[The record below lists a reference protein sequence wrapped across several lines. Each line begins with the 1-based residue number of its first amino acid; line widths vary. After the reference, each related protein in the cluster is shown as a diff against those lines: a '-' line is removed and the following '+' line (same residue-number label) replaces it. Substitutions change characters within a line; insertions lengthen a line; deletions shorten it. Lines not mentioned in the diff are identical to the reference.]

1 MEKREIIGILLIAI
15 VASTVVTYHL
25 QGSSDQIIEVLEEKI
40 PERVPAGEKTTHEL
54 SFSMVLRGNVESL
67 IMDFDCLF
75 NATAKEGEPIEGVE
89 YAVQVIT
96 DLFEGM
102 NAPYTE
108 EEIEVEGGS
117 GTLYD
122 FSDGF
127 SAVAPNLSVVSS
139 TTIYSIVE
147 IDGRKKAFR
156 GVSDFFSNRNFSLDS
171 ITLSKNEVPETFLTQ
186 QAGEAQA
193 QGKPSVMEAP
203 LLGRKEYKANVE
215 DDRISARL
223 VVNSIGVPGHNG
235 VMEVL
240 RLTVDGENQ
249 RSQGFFI
256 SP

>member
-1 MEKREIIGILLIAI
+1 MEKREIIGILLIAV
-15 VASTVVTYHL
+15 VASTVVTYHI
-25 QGSSDQIIEVLEEKI
+25 QGASEQAIEVLEEKI

-54 SFSMVLRGNVESL
+54 SFSLVLRRSVESL

-75 NATAKEGEPIEGVE
+75 NATAREGEPTKDVE
-89 YAVQVIT
+89 DAVQLIT
-96 DLFEGM
+96 GLFEAM

-108 EEIEVEGGS
+108 EEIEVEGGT

-127 SAVAPNLSVVSS
+127 SAVAPNLSVISS
-139 TTIYSIVE
+139 TTIYSIIE
-147 IDGRKKAFR
+147 IEGRKQAFR

-171 ITLSKNEVPETFLTQ
+171 ITLSKNEVPETYLTQ

-193 QGKPSVMEAP
+193 QGKPAIMKAP
-203 LLGRKEYKANVE
+203 LLGRKEYKANEE

-235 VMEVL
+235 IMEVL

-256 SP
+256 SK